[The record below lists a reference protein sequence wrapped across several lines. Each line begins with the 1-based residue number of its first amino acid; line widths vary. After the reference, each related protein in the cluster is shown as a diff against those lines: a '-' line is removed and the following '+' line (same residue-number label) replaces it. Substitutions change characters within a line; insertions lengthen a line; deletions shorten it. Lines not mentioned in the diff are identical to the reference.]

1 MSPNYFAFWY
11 ECLIRFFNTLR
22 SNIACAIFCIIYM
35 AIIHAAYFTA
45 DKVLRVN
52 FIEFTIFTL
61 LILTPLTLFGS
72 SFLLNLIKFPTYKIN
87 ILLSKTINN
96 IKTFFKSQ
104 FTSSLSVALMVVL
117 LEKTPELINS
127 IPVFPSF
134 GYVQDFLKLFSI
146 VAILF
151 GLYFLLFRFVFIIF
165 IVSEKR
171 ISTLDSLKISD
182 DMTNGH
188 KMIMYIFYILVS
200 MIPSLFISGL
210 NLANDES
217 VLIFRSLFDLMF
229 IGMIITGFD
238 KLRAYKHVNVVN

>member
-1 MSPNYFAFWY
+1 MSPNFFAFWY
-11 ECLIRFFNTLR
+11 ECLVRFFTTLR
-22 SNIACAIFCIIYM
+22 SNIVCAIFCIIY
-35 AIIHAAYFTA
+35 ISVIHIAYFTA

-52 FIEFTIFTL
+52 FIEFLIFTL
-61 LILTPLTLFGS
+61 VVLTPLVMFGS
-72 SFLLNLIKFPTYKIN
+72 SFMLNLIKFPTYPIN
-87 ILLSKTINN
+87 NLLSKTLINLKN
-96 IKTFFKSQ
+96 FFRSQ
-104 FTSSLSVALMVVL
+104 FSSSFFVIILIIL

-134 GYVQDFLKLFSI
+134 GYIQDFLKLFTI
-146 VAILF
+146 VAALF

-200 MIPSLFISGL
+200 MIPALFISSL
-210 NLANDES
+210 NVANDES
-217 VLIFRSLFDLMF
+217 ILIFRSLFDLMF
-229 IGMIITGFD
+229 IGMVITGFD
-238 KLRAYKHVNVVN
+238 KLRAYKHINVVN